1 MIGFYDYTVILTY
14 CSVISAVAGISVA
27 LSGTHHPYIAVFLLL
42 FSGLCDAF
50 DGRVARSKKDRTEQM
65 RAFGIQIDSL
75 ADLAAFGILPVC
87 IGFSL
92 RATTFAQAGGLRLP
106 GVLVTAISCLY
117 ILAALIRLAYYN
129 VTEEERQ
136 GKESGVRKYYTGLP
150 VTSASLIFP
159 TIALVERIL
168 PGNNTWLYYAVML
181 LVAAAFVGNFRLR
194 KPGFKAILVMVG
206 IGAVEAIL
214 FFIVRYFVNG

>member
-14 CSVISAVAGISVA
+14 CSVISAVAGISLA
-27 LSGTHHPYIAVFLLL
+27 LTGGNPYIAVFLLM

-50 DGRVARSKKDRTEQM
+50 DGPVARRKKNRTDQM
-65 RAFGIQIDSL
+65 KAFGIQIDSL

-87 IGFSL
+87 IGLAL
-92 RATTFAQAGGLRLP
+92 RTKLYGELGGFHIP

-117 ILAALIRLAYYN
+117 ILAAIIRLAYYN

-136 GKESGVRKYYTGLP
+136 STETGVRKYYVGLP

-159 TIALVERIL
+159 TVVLVERFI
-168 PGNNTWLYYAVML
+168 PGNGIWLYYVVMTM
-181 LVAAAFVGNFRLR
+181 VAAGFVGNFRLR
-194 KPGFKAILVMVG
+194 KPGFKAILVMVA
-206 IGAVEAIL
+206 IGALEAAVFL
-214 FFIVRYFVNG
+214 LVRMLTHG